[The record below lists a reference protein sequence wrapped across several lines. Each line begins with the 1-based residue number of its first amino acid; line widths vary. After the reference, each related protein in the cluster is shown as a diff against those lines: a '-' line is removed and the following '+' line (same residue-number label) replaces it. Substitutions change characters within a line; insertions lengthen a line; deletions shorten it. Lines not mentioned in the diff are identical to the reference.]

1 MPTHGHLLQ
10 SQNKPSSHADYSY
23 PYSTRNSMTL
33 CPQILW
39 IPREG
44 TLRILC
50 QQLRSPTHLNIS
62 IRRSR
67 TPALLVPPSL
77 WVEALSPM
85 HLHLPPTPRRPQP
98 SPTHLPAQI
107 SSPRPCLKASSFA
120 GGGKSPQIVEMS
132 SSGNDK
138 PWINL
143 LYPLPGP

>member
-85 HLHLPPTPRRPQP
+85 HLHLPRPPGGP
-98 SPTHLPAQI
+98 SPPPHTSQLRFLPLGHA
-107 SSPRPCLKASSFA
+107 SRPVVLR